1 MKRAPTFL
9 CSSIL
14 GGMLTLIFLGSTFLS
29 AHNAQAQEPALRIDV
44 AHPPAEKADVRVG
57 LYTSVSNW
65 LDEQPVHGMLAPATD
80 TLTTVIFES
89 LPSGIYGAA
98 IYLDENRNGELDRSF
113 IGLFKEPYGFSK
125 EARVRMGPPRWD
137 DAIFEI
143 TSEPVRLYVRLD

>member
-1 MKRAPTFL
+1 MV
-9 CSSIL
+9 S
-14 GGMLTLIFLGSTFLS
+14 GMLALVFLGSTFLS
-29 AHNAQAQEPALRIDV
+29 VHKAQAQKPALQIDV
-44 AHPPAEKADVRVG
+44 AHPTAEKADVRVG
-57 LYTSVSNW
+57 LYTSASNW

-89 LPSGIYGAA
+89 LPSGVYGAA
-98 IYLDENRNGELDRSF
+98 IYLDENRNGKLDRSF

-143 TSEPVRLYVRLD
+143 TSEPVRLYVRLN